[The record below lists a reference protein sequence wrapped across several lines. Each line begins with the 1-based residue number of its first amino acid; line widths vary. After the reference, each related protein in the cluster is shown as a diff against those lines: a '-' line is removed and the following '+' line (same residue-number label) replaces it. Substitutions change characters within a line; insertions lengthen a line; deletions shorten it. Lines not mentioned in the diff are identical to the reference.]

1 METYDLQQKVAE
13 HDLIIREQGKRI
25 DELTQNI
32 TDLRELI
39 TKIDK
44 LVVRFDVTIKM
55 MEKILWGGLGAVL
68 LFVLNE
74 LLNIL

>member
-1 METYDLQQKVAE
+1 MNGIDLNQKVAE
-13 HDLIIREQGKRI
+13 HDLLIKEQGKQI
-25 DELTQNI
+25 DELRQNI

-39 TKIDK
+39 AKIDK